1 MTNAWKIIMNIQKK
15 LLNIVGY
22 GILISSFAANA
33 VESTNVTG
41 NTIANMKLE
50 PAKIVSSRDGLANAA
65 RKLNAGEAVNIVWL
79 GGSITYGG
87 GSPGYVQTIT
97 RWFQQNYPKAK
108 LNTFNAGVTGTGS
121 DFGAKRFDR
130 DVLSHNPDLVLIE
143 FAVNDG
149 DDDCGQNMERMVRKA
164 WLKNPNT
171 DIVFFYTLAQ
181 KHVPFYQRGL
191 LPPSASAHE
200 RVAAFYNIPTIG
212 LAQSVADRL
221 NAGEMTWKE
230 FSADVCHP
238 TEKGYACFN
247 TTFKQVLPQLL
258 QSGKPGP
265 HQLGQ
270 KTMTTNLVV
279 YPPLLKAE
287 PLIVPDFIKDG
298 EKADMS
304 FILPVVARHWV
315 GAPEF
320 SDSSGSVT
328 WRLRWMKG
336 VDPKNINASLG
347 NDRKAWARNDC
358 VWFEEA
364 LAFTGPEGN
373 PIISGW
379 PGAPA
384 GSFGCSGG
392 EFGVLVFTAP
402 QTGRYVFR
410 VSAGSVVVNAQLDDQ
425 FYALNLLRFRAQ
437 SESGE
442 SLAFQKAPSGQAH
455 PIAIEKELLLDAGDE
470 IVFVAGKTTPSY
482 IRSAWPNFNVTVGL
496 FNGASA
502 K

>member
-1 MTNAWKIIMNIQKK
+1 MNISKK
-15 LLNIVGY
+15 LLIIVGF
-22 GILISSFAANA
+22 GMLVSLFVANA
-33 VESTNVTG
+33 VELTAVTG
-41 NTIANMKLE
+41 NIFAGVKLE
-50 PAKIVSSRDGLANAA
+50 PARIVNSRDGLPNIAE
-65 RKLNAGEAVNIVWL
+65 KLNAGKAVNIVWL

-87 GSPGYVQTIT
+87 GYPGYVQTIS

-108 LNTFNAGVTGTGS
+108 LNTFNAGVPGTGS

-130 DVLSHNPDLVLIE
+130 DVLAHAPDLILIE

-221 NAGEMTWKE
+221 SAGEMTWKE

-238 TEKGYACFN
+238 TENGYARFN
-247 TTFKQVLPQLL
+247 ATFKQVLPRLL

-287 PLIVPDFIKDG
+287 PLTVPDFMEGGK
-298 EKADMS
+298 KADVS
-304 FILPVVARHWV
+304 FLLPVVARHWV
-315 GAPEF
+315 GTPEF

-328 WRLRWMKG
+328 WRLRWMKS
-336 VDPKNINASLG
+336 VDPKNIDASLG
-347 NDRKAWARNDC
+347 NDRKAWAGNDC

-364 LAFTGPEGN
+364 RAFTGPEGN

-379 PGAPA
+379 PGAPT

-402 QTGRYVFR
+402 QTARYMFR

-425 FYALNLLRFRAQ
+425 FYALNLLRFRAH

-442 SLAFQKAPSGQAH
+442 SLAFQKNPSGQAH

-470 IVFVAGKTTPSY
+470 FVFVAGKTAPSY
-482 IRSAWPNFNVTVGL
+482 IRSAWPNFTVAVGL
-496 FNGASA
+496 FKETSL